1 MTKTK
6 FIGIIL
12 VTLSFVVWGGII
24 ALPFI
29 NISTDVKISIGAV
42 LAVLGEVFFW
52 GGSVLLGK
60 EIVKRF
66 FNKLFNKKQKESSD
80 I

>member
-6 FIGIIL
+6 IIGIIF

-29 NISTDVKISIGAV
+29 NISTEVKVSIGAV

-60 EIVKRF
+60 EIAKRF
-66 FNKLFNKKQKESSD
+66 MKKLFNKKEKESSD